1 MLKLINDTTGTYQL
15 TIEYQGKEFNYTAR
29 KQTDEIGEELW
40 FIWAT
45 RKNKKVILR
54 VIYNRTKKELR
65 EELMPGQPP
74 SIPVEFLQVI
84 EKSFQQKK

>member
-1 MLKLINDTTGTYQL
+1 MLKLINDTTGTYSL
-15 TIEYQGKEFNYTAR
+15 TIEYQEKEFNYTAR
-29 KQTDEIGEELW
+29 KITDEIGEELW

-45 RKNKKVILR
+45 RHGKKVILR

-65 EELMPGQPP
+65 EDLMPGQPA

-84 EKSFQQKK
+84 EKSFQQK